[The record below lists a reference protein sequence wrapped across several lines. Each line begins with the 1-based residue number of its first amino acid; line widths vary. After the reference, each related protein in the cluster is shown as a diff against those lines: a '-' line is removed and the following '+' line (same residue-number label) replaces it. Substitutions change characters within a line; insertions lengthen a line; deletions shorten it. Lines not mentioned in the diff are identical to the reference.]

1 MVVIVN
7 ILLCRFRL
15 LRNHARAHT
24 HTHTLLKRCP
34 SVPRYYPSIL
44 PIKLHMNL
52 LRKSPCKPGVLTSW
66 TKQRQN
72 TGTCGARGLKC
83 KTQNVKCTLLH
94 TPAVPAVAENTNE
107 IDSAAT
113 QPKLRRM
120 NASTN
125 LSEYFAECSQSVESQ
140 CGNEAG
146 AADSPDS
153 AEHIWQAPLPK
164 SEGRCNDRLRGH
176 LHDGNDD
183 LVADRFRKAA
193 RAIDERRDF
202 ITEYMSEDDDGHELC
217 HRRYYI
223 DGCEVTQHYF
233 DLTPTRDPIEVIS
246 IGGPGRSK
254 ENTAVAGN
262 PFFSI

>member
-1 MVVIVN
+1 
-7 ILLCRFRL
+7 
-15 LRNHARAHT
+15 
-24 HTHTLLKRCP
+24 
-34 SVPRYYPSIL
+34 
-44 PIKLHMNL
+44 MNL
-52 LRKSPCKPGVLTSW
+52 LRKSPDKPGVRTSW

-72 TGTCGARGLKC
+72 PGTCGARGLKC

-120 NASTN
+120 NASMD
-125 LSEYFAECSQSVESQ
+125 LSEYFAECPQSVESQ

-164 SEGRCNDRLRGH
+164 STGSFNDRLRGH
-176 LHDGNDD
+176 LHDGIED

-202 ITEYMSEDDDGHELC
+202 ITEYVSEDDGGNELC

-223 DGCEVTQHYF
+223 DGCEVTETYF
-233 DLTPTRDPIEVIS
+233 ELTPTRAPIEVIS
-246 IGGPGRSK
+246 IGGPDKSK
-254 ENTAVAGN
+254 GNTAVAGN
-262 PFFSI
+262 PFI